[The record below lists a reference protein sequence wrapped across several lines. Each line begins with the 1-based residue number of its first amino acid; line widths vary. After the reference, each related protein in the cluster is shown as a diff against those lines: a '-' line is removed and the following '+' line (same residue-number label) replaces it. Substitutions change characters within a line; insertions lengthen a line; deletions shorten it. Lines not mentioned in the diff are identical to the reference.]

1 MIIIHKID
9 DLAFELFP
17 ELKGKELNNQLL
29 IKTLT
34 NFYSYGAFAPKI
46 EIQSGFIKIEINTK
60 EIEEQDEDYRKAVK
74 FCESGKYEQA
84 IELLNQLISK
94 NPTNSEYHRIS
105 GQAFSSIVL
114 RQLQGRL

>member
-46 EIQSGFIKIEINTK
+46 EIQSGFIKK